1 MNSWHIA
8 VQLLLTTWTKTVQ
21 PVPNCLLKNYHR
33 NRDLLLGNSTVS
45 LILDDRKQKTMAR
58 MFTAPVR
65 SSEIAL
71 GNFLGGWLVGTLQ
84 IALILVMTMYV
95 LKVDLNISFLD
106 QFIVMECFLLT
117 ALGLASTVA
126 GLIRNMNNVGVANM
140 LIIIPSFM
148 LGGCF

>member
-1 MNSWHIA
+1 M
-8 VQLLLTTWTKTVQ
+8 
-21 PVPNCLLKNYHR
+21 
-33 NRDLLLGNSTVS
+33 LLGNSTVS

-148 LGGCF
+148 LGVFLAGEHYAGLYAKGSQLHPPILGNRCLHTLI

>member
-1 MNSWHIA
+1 M
-8 VQLLLTTWTKTVQ
+8 
-21 PVPNCLLKNYHR
+21 
-33 NRDLLLGNSTVS
+33 LLGNSTVS